1 LGTGNRWDV
10 ESEDRGEQVKR
21 LHCWAIK
28 IKRGGFVNVQPTNY
42 WEADRTM
49 LFRTQ
54 KQAKAWLASSRFWE
68 SKGTVVKV
76 TVIVK
81 EYSE

>member
-1 LGTGNRWDV
+1 M
-10 ESEDRGEQVKR
+10 KR

>member
-1 LGTGNRWDV
+1 
-10 ESEDRGEQVKR
+10 
-21 LHCWAIK
+21 
-28 IKRGGFVNVQPTNY
+28 VNVQPTNY